1 MIVQVQILPKAAKD
15 LKTLMPPDRARILK
29 KVEQYAADPASQA
42 NNVKALQGSDLYRL
56 RVGDYRVLFT
66 IAEDGTVTVMLVHR
80 VRHRREAYD

>member
-1 MIVQVQILPKAAKD
+1 MQVQILAKAAKD
-15 LKTLMPPDRARILK
+15 LKVLTPPDRARILK
-29 KVEQYAADPASQA
+29 KVEQYAADPTSQA
-42 NNVKALQGSDLYRL
+42 NNVKALQGSDLFRL